1 MPDLS
6 VFGKFRT
13 KEDYDRAAAE
23 FDLKK
28 QLAAKELAGG
38 NDPAAIQ
45 IANEIAKARASG
57 DQQRINDLY
66 QIGKYGEKGWVVGQ
80 DGSISMQEGSLP
92 AIYDAAAA
100 KSAGAG
106 QYKPQVVTTP
116 DGQSVLTSQ
125 TQSLGGYG
133 APPNLSE
140 ITLDRAMNK
149 SPASVNIPKQT
160 LPPTPNA
167 GGMQGIPQQGNP
179 AAMPQRS
186 YVDNLGGIAIQ
197 SPEQEA
203 EASARGGAYG
213 KEQGTAKGELASFSS
228 SLPNL
233 IRTTNKLAALSDLAT
248 YTIAGQ
254 ARDKLIKEVGFD
266 PGNSATARTEFMTTI
281 DNEVLPMLR
290 QTFGAAFTQK
300 EGESLKATLGD
311 PNLSP
316 SQKRAALRAKLE
328 SYAGLIQSKQR
339 QLGLPVE
346 DFASLF
352 QGSTMTGLR
361 DETGVNNVPPSAY
374 QKAEKEF
381 NNRKGAIKV
390 KSEAEA
396 LALPAGTRFNLNGR
410 TGIAQ

>member
-13 KEDYDRAAAE
+13 KEDYDRAAQE
-23 FDLKK
+23 FDMKK
-28 QLAAKELAGG
+28 QLAQAQIQNQLSGG
-38 NDPAAIQ
+38 SSPAAIQ
-45 IANEIAKARASG
+45 IADEIAKARASG

-66 QIGKYGEKGWVVGQ
+66 QVQKMGEKGWQVNP
-80 DGSISMQEGSLP
+80 DGTIAMQGGALPSIYQ
-92 AIYDAAAA
+92 AAAA

-106 QYKPQVVTTP
+106 QFKPQEVNTA
-116 DGQSVLTSQ
+116 DGSYITNQ
-125 TQSLGGYG
+125 TDALGGYG
-133 APPNLSE
+133 MPPINATQLAEQAMGAQMPQAAKVSAGSV
-140 ITLDRAMNK
+140 IQRAE
-149 SPASVNIPKQT
+149 
-160 LPPTPNA
+160 TP
-167 GGMQGIPQQGNP
+167 M
-179 AAMPQRS
+179 AMPAPKR
-186 YVDNLGGIAIQ
+186 LEILT
-197 SPEQEA
+197 PEQTA
-203 EASARGGAYG
+203 QQSAQGSAYG

-233 IRTTNKLAALSDLAT
+233 IRTTNKLAALSDIAT
-248 YTIAGQ
+248 YTVAGQ
-254 ARDKLIKEVGFD
+254 ARDKLVKEIGFD

-316 SQKRAALRAKLE
+316 AQKRAALRAKLE

-339 QLGLPVE
+339 QLGLPVD

-352 QGSTMTGLR
+352 QGSTMTGLS
-361 DETGVNNVPPSAY
+361 DETGVNTVPPSAY
-374 QKAEKEF
+374 QKAEQGF
-381 NNRKGAIKV
+381 NQRKGAVKV